1 MCHRYGKYVYPIMW
15 RGMVCRINDL
25 PLTSLYQILTDRELR
40 EQCLARVTDPL
51 ILQTFARYE
60 HVNQTQESAS
70 AFRRAF
76 LLTFHDLTRL
86 ALGQPDCILD
96 IRRLMDEGRSLI
108 VNLGSIAE
116 SETRRLVGALL
127 MVQIEQAA
135 LSRKDLAPNE
145 RRPWTVLVDEWPA
158 IAATDEAIGT
168 MLEQTRKFGL
178 RLYLAG
184 QSH

>member
-1 MCHRYGKYVYPIMW
+1 
-15 RGMVCRINDL
+15 MVCRINDL

-96 IRRLMDEGRSLI
+96 IRRLMDEGDRSS
-108 VNLGSIAE
+108 SIWAA
-116 SETRRLVGALL
+116 SPRVRRDAWS
-127 MVQIEQAA
+127 A
-135 LSRKDLAPNE
+135 
-145 RRPWTVLVDEWPA
+145 
-158 IAATDEAIGT
+158 
-168 MLEQTRKFGL
+168 
-178 RLYLAG
+178 
-184 QSH
+184 HC